1 MAAIR
6 DWTLTSSRSTK
17 TISKSSSVFAPGP
30 KLGVGLLFNPALP
43 SFVGAHSESFDYLEI
58 IPDREWIDRGMNSAS
73 RYSVLGK
80 SLDFFRNVRENK
92 PLLCHA
98 IGLSIGSARLFDTG
112 HVEQIRRMHQ
122 ELSFAW
128 HSDHLSFARVPQGNH
143 EMHTAISLPVPYDG
157 DVLDLLIERVKYIES
172 IVECPFLLENNVYYV
187 DAPDQEMNEAE
198 FLNRLSRESD
208 CGILL
213 DLHNVYVN
221 ARNHRFAPES
231 FLGDLDLSRV
241 VELHIAGGD
250 DLLGYYT
257 DAHSGPVAEPVWGL
271 LEETLRSAPWIRGV
285 TFEFHESS
293 YGLLKADG
301 ILSQL
306 NRARGIWDRFC

>member
-1 MAAIR
+1 M
-6 DWTLTSSRSTK
+6 TSSRSTK
-17 TISKSSSVFAPGP
+17 TLSKAESALASGP
-30 KLGVGLLFNPALP
+30 KLGVGILFNPTLP
-43 SFVGAHSESFDYLEI
+43 GFVGAHSESFDYLEI
-58 IPDREWIDRGMNSAS
+58 IPDREWIDRGRNSPS
-73 RYSVLGK
+73 RYSVLAK
-80 SLDFFRNVRENK
+80 SLDFFRSVRESK

-98 IGLSIGSARLFDTG
+98 IGLSIGSATLFDTG
-112 HVEQIRRMHQ
+112 HVEQIRRMQQ

-128 HSDHLSFARVPQGNH
+128 HSDHLSFARVPQGDH
-143 EMHTAISLPVPYDG
+143 EMHTAISLPVPYDEG
-157 DVLDLLIERVKYIES
+157 VLELLTERVQYIRS

-187 DAPDQEMNEAE
+187 DAPDQEMTEAE
-198 FLNRLSRESD
+198 FLNRLSRESG

-221 ARNHRFAPES
+221 SRNHGFAPES
-231 FLGDLDLSRV
+231 FLRDLDLSRV

-257 DAHSGPVAEPVWGL
+257 DAHAGPVAEPVWGL

-293 YGLLKADG
+293 YGLLKSDG
-301 ILSQL
+301 ILAQL
-306 NRARGIWDRFC
+306 DHARRIWDRFC